1 MNIFDM
7 IKGLIHPEK
16 PKSARKGKACKATS
30 SKEAADEALRV
41 FFSKRK

>member
-1 MNIFDM
+1 MTLFDM
-7 IKGLIHPEK
+7 IKGLIHHEK
-16 PKSARKGKACKATS
+16 PKAARKGKACKANS

>member
-1 MNIFDM
+1 MTIFDM
-7 IKGLIHPEK
+7 IKGLIHHEK
-16 PKSARKGKACKATS
+16 PKATRKGKVCKSNS